1 MLPYTEFEPIPP
13 GYKPGEQV
21 RKGPVIA
28 GSIIF
33 GLFYLG
39 SVVIAVDKIDSTRAP
54 YGALFVPVLG
64 PLGVAA
70 ALENDSGAYLF
81 NGLVQAGSG
90 IMLLAGILS
99 KKKVLFREDVA
110 QVMQPEVFVGPG
122 SVGMKLT
129 F

>member
-1 MLPYTEFEPIPP
+1 MIS
-13 GYKPGEQV
+13 
-21 RKGPVIA
+21 

-39 SVVIAVDKIDSTRAP
+39 SVVIGADKIDSTSAP

-64 PLGVAA
+64 PLIVAA
-70 ALENDSGAYLF
+70 NRENDSGGYLF

-90 IMLLAGILS
+90 IMLLAGIFS
-99 KKKVLFREDVA
+99 KKKVLVREDVA
-110 QVMQPEVFVGPG
+110 QVMRPEVFVGPG